1 MSKCPGVL
9 LAFLFS
15 LLLSMR
21 LQAQPSGLSTAKA
34 DYSQEAFV
42 MEQYVRKVKLE
53 NDGTSVREDT
63 ARVRIQS
70 DAGVQRYGL
79 LTFPYASGTGSF
91 EIDYV
96 RVRKPDG
103 TMVETPAENIQDMAA
118 EITREAPFYSDLR
131 EKHIAVKGLGVG
143 DILEF
148 GIHERVT
155 KPLAPGQFWL
165 DYSFTKSQ
173 ILLQERLEVTVPRER
188 AIKVKSPGNP
198 STVSEAGA
206 GASTR
211 VKSASGR
218 RQRTGWVIGFLSLR
232 VRHRPWAADPV
243 WMKMC
248 ARC

>member
-198 STVSEAGA
+198 STGSEPGNYACYA
-206 GASTR
+206 W
-211 VKSASGR
+211 SAS
-218 RQRTGWVIGFLSLR
+218 SLLTTQETDNK
-232 VRHRPWAADPV
+232 PAQ
-243 WMKMC
+243 
-248 ARC
+248 